1 MGIIT
6 NGLLGYWHYAQGVS
20 GSTWQNI
27 APSTAGSYNGTL
39 TNGVTLQ
46 VDGMYFDG
54 VDDKVVIPSPS
65 LDFDANAFTTN
76 SGYTIEFAIKR
87 VSNGTDD
94 GIIFASDNSHA
105 GIRIDTNGKIVIKTT
120 NSSTMATTATVSE
133 NVEHIIQIVYSYAND
148 NRISDIYV
156 DGVKVASNLFSSNIN
171 WDNSLNMTFG
181 SAWNSVRYKGNIKFI
196 RFYTRN
202 LTSAEVTQNYNNGTA
217 IGLVSGNA
225 YTANLSDTFTL
236 SETFNKLY
244 TPGASGTAYTKSLSD
259 SFALSETFTKVT
271 SRYKTVAE
279 SITLSETVTKRYS
292 GFKTINDAIT
302 SAETF
307 TKQFAG
313 YKSLSDSVPFSDN
326 LSRQYSA
333 IRNINDS
340 ISASDSISKSFT
352 ATIIDSIATGDAE
365 NEQSSKLLN
374 DILSSADSVSST
386 KGKAVNLS
394 DSIAITETIRK
405 ALAKIQ
411 SDSISSAD
419 VDSESINRRLND
431 AIASTDSIT
440 TFKGKT
446 VTLSDSITLTDA
458 LNKAISNLKI
468 DSVGLSENFGKTS
481 AVSVRVYDVIIS
493 TDHLDTFLPNVPTYN
508 EVINLTLEIAQ
519 GKTVNLAIVER
530 GNYELDVVERK
541 TIDIK
546 L

>member
-1 MGIIT
+1 MGIVT
-6 NGLLGYWHYAQGVS
+6 SGLVGYWHAQQGVN
-20 GSTWQNI
+20 GSTWNNI
-27 APSTAGSYNGTL
+27 APNTTGLYNGTI
-39 TNGVTLQ
+39 TGGATTQ
-46 VDGMYFDG
+46 SGGMYFDG
-54 VDDKVVIPSPS
+54 VDDVTTITN
-65 LDFDANAFTTN
+65 FDAINTLTDFSFQVLMSFISTGNNITPYSWFVDANNRYGFIIDPSSKPNYGYNTGGTFNSMTGTSALTPGQQYLLTVVHNA
-76 SGYTIEFAIKR
+76 SGRSF
-87 VSNGTDD
+87 
-94 GIIFASDNSHA
+94 
-105 GIRIDTNGKIVIKTT
+105 
-120 NSSTMATTATVSE
+120 
-133 NVEHIIQIVYSYAND
+133 
-148 NRISDIYV
+148 YV
-156 DGVKVASNLFSSNIN
+156 DNTLIKQDTVTMVGKTYKLGIGAYFADTGPAINYFKGYVINAKVYNKA
-171 WDNSLNMTFG
+171 
-181 SAWNSVRYKGNIKFI
+181 
-196 RFYTRN
+196 
-202 LTSAEVTQNYNNGTA
+202 LTSAEISQNYTNGTA
-217 IGLVSGNA
+217 VGLTSGTA
-225 YTANLSDTFTL
+225 FTANLSDSFTL
-236 SETFNKLY
+236 SETFNKTY

-271 SRYKTVAE
+271 SRYKTVTE
-279 SITLSETVTKRYS
+279 SITLSETITKRYS

-307 TKQFAG
+307 AKQFAG
-313 YKSLSDSVPFSDN
+313 YKSLSDSVPSSDSV
-326 LSRQYSA
+326 SRQFTA
-333 IRNINDS
+333 RKTVNDS
-340 ISASDSISKSFT
+340 ISFSDSLSKSFT

-405 ALAKIQ
+405 ALAKVQ
-411 SDSISSAD
+411 TDSISSTD
-419 VDSESINRRLND
+419 VDSESINRLLND
-431 AIASTDSIT
+431 VVASTDSIT

-458 LNKAISNLKI
+458 LNKAISSLKI

-508 EVINLTLEIAQ
+508 EVIQLTLEIAQ